1 MLQTMHPFF
10 ILSMCSLVTTDLL
23 PDAVITMSTLFTTLK
38 KKIKSRSKGHVEKN
52 NNWPLFYV
60 LVNFYYLEAIHA
72 SLQSANGIDF
82 RHINNATH
90 GLQTLGT
97 AFAHLS
103 VSAHNHLLPAEH
115 DVRGAFQAIND
126 GLPAG
131 VQVVKSGFDHGVV
144 DVHGWGKEFSGLGH
158 LIQPMDPSY
167 GFLYNSFETVN
178 LQCNVKCVL
187 RRLQRTF

>member
-23 PDAVITMSTLFTTLK
+23 PDAVITMSALFTTLK
-38 KKIKSRSKGHVEKN
+38 KKIKVKKAYKKKFA
-52 NNWPLFYV
+52 LFFNV
-60 LVNFYYLEAIHA
+60 LVNFYYLEPIHA
-72 SLQSANGIDF
+72 SLQSTNGIYF
-82 RHINNATH
+82 RHINDAPH

-144 DVHGWGKEFSGLGH
+144 DVHGWGKEFTGLGH
-158 LIQPMDPSY
+158 LIQPMDSGY
-167 GFLYNSFETVN
+167 GFLYNSFETFN
-178 LQCNVKCVL
+178 LQSTIC
-187 RRLQRTF
+187 T